1 LRSPGRRAILR
12 GRLGVVEVEELEKP
26 VVKVKVAVAE
36 TRDCS
41 KLAGWTL
48 DVYWPGSKR

>member
-1 LRSPGRRAILR
+1 LR
-12 GRLGVVEVEELEKP
+12 GRVGVVGAVEFEKP
-26 VVKVKVAVAE
+26 VVKVKVEVAE
-36 TRDCS
+36 VRDWD